1 MWGLAVILFLIGVL
15 VVIKQRKEHFMS
27 PGAMDQLSSTRVYT
41 MGEVRKNAE
50 ERQKEIEHDLIDLTG
65 SA

>member
-1 MWGLAVILFLIGVL
+1 MWGLAMILFLIGVL

-50 ERQKEIEHDLIDLTG
+50 ERQKEIEHDLVDLTG